1 MMNKTILKIFCYFV
15 LTAVIISLIL
25 LVINFG
31 GFAFIGSDGVNVY
44 TNSPKRVLNEVSES
58 LEKGDNGF
66 YIRDKN
72 IVPDG
77 SWCILLD
84 DNGDIIW
91 QQNKPEDIPSH
102 YSIKD
107 IARIT
112 RWFLNDYPVYV
123 QIEDYGLLIFGS
135 PKNAVGKYNIEY
147 SMDWF
152 VSLPQRIIKV
162 LLINICLAT
171 ILACLFGIKLYKRLK
186 MLINGI
192 KDLRQEKSVYLKE
205 KGIFKEL
212 CKNINETALTIERKN
227 TALAVRDKARSNW
240 ISGISHDIRTPLS
253 VAMGYSEALESCN
266 ELSEENRK
274 KAGII
279 TLQIIKI
286 KKLIEDLNLI
296 SSLEYDMQP
305 SKKKTVRL
313 CPLLRRVASDIMNS
327 GISEKFKIELDLCS
341 ERAVISA
348 DESLIER
355 AFFNL
360 INNSIVH
367 NKGGCR
373 IKISEYTSGDTV
385 FIIIADNGAGVPDK
399 VINNISEIPKSA
411 HGMGLPMAYK
421 IISVHGGKLTAENK
435 GGFVVNIELPL
446 VC

>member
-1 MMNKTILKIFCYFV
+1 MNKTILKIFCYFV

-58 LEKGDNGF
+58 LEKGDKGF

-91 QQNKPEDIPSH
+91 QQNKPEDIPNH

-107 IARIT
+107 IAGIT

-123 QIEDYGLLIFGS
+123 QIEDYGLLIYGT
-135 PKNAVGKYNIEY
+135 PKNTVGKYNIEY

-152 VSLPQRIIKV
+152 ESLPQRIIKV

-186 MLINGI
+186 ILINGI

-212 CKNINETALTIERKN
+212 CKNINETAITIERKN

-253 VAMGYSEALESCN
+253 VVMGYSEALESCN

-305 SKKKTVRL
+305 SKKKAVRL

-327 GISEKFKIELDLCS
+327 GISEKFKIELDLRS
-341 ERAVISA
+341 EKAVISA

-355 AFFNL
+355 GFFNL
-360 INNSIVH
+360 ISNSIVH
-367 NKGGCR
+367 NKDGCI
-373 IKISEYTSGDTV
+373 IKISEYESGGTA